1 MTSGKMSAFKWES
14 CWNQLKWQ
22 SSWIRGMNWHKT
34 SPIAFV
40 QLHQSWEIISTF
52 TIVQIEP
59 REIDSLNYWFHK
71 RGWKLNNKGK
81 QIDKSGPSCYLIL
94 GLYFYNT
101 AQTGWSNLRDVH
113 SCFPKRFTAFHLR
126 SKEDWMTWGKFAYTA
141 QPFDT
146 GWVHLTRGRGLP
158 RHKTQRRAG
167 TKSFPSPL
175 PPIFSRHGVK
185 TFLNLQKRIS

>member
-14 CWNQLKWQ
+14 RWNQLKWQ

-40 QLHQSWEIISTF
+40 QLHQSWEIISTL

-59 REIDSLNYWFHK
+59 REIDSLNCWFHK

-94 GLYFYNT
+94 GLYIFKNNT

-113 SCFPKRFTAFHLR
+113 SCFPKKMYCLPSSEQGRLDDLR
-126 SKEDWMTWGKFAYTA
+126 KIRLHSAAILHRLGASD
-141 QPFDT
+141 
-146 GWVHLTRGRGLP
+146 
-158 RHKTQRRAG
+158 
-167 TKSFPSPL
+167 
-175 PPIFSRHGVK
+175 
-185 TFLNLQKRIS
+185 

>member
-14 CWNQLKWQ
+14 RWNQLKWQ

-94 GLYFYNT
+94 GLYFSE
-101 AQTGWSNLRDVH
+101 QH
-113 SCFPKRFTAFHLR
+113 SSDRLIQPPRRTFMFPKKMYCLPSSEQGRLDDLR
-126 SKEDWMTWGKFAYTA
+126 KIRLHSAAILHRLGASD
-141 QPFDT
+141 
-146 GWVHLTRGRGLP
+146 
-158 RHKTQRRAG
+158 
-167 TKSFPSPL
+167 
-175 PPIFSRHGVK
+175 
-185 TFLNLQKRIS
+185 